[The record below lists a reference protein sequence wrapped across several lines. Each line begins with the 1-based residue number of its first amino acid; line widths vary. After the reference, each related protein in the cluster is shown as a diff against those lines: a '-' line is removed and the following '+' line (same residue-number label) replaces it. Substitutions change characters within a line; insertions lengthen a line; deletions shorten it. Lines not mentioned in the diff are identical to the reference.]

1 MSSWRRLQTPVVALS
16 QINHK
21 KSPEFLGSSGLFY
34 ISLQS
39 GNHPIGGTEV
49 QIGKEG
55 TAACYSR
62 PQYQAIKV
70 FTLQVPICNEQERRL
85 RPLPSTASWL
95 HPPLCGRDR

>member
-1 MSSWRRLQTPVVALS
+1 MATMWRMFCYF
-16 QINHK
+16 IK
-21 KSPEFLGSSGLFY
+21 KRGKGIP
-34 ISLQS
+34 LQS
-39 GNHPIGGTEV
+39 GNHPNGGTEV

-85 RPLPSTASWL
+85 RPLPSAAS
-95 HPPLCGRDR
+95 

>member
-1 MSSWRRLQTPVVALS
+1 MATMWRMFCYF
-16 QINHK
+16 IK
-21 KSPEFLGSSGLFY
+21 KRSKGIP
-34 ISLQS
+34 LQS

-85 RPLPSTASWL
+85 HPLPSAASWL
-95 HPPLCGRDR
+95 HLPLCGRDR

>member
-39 GNHPIGGTEV
+39 GNHPNGGTGV
-49 QIGKEG
+49 QIGMEG

-85 RPLPSTASWL
+85 RHLPSAAS
-95 HPPLCGRDR
+95 